1 MNSLISINRKF
12 MDVPIDELINM
23 IKKSNNTKGVEI
35 YIDYHDE
42 FERDYLEKIVPVL
55 KQNDLI
61 LQIHGEVELDFDEQL
76 KYMNKIAYYSNIVG
90 YPIVVTLHPRYD
102 EDLKVSYDIT
112 KDYLD
117 RLVKEIDLSKI
128 IIGLENLNDW
138 NGMIRLT
145 KEELEPIIL
154 ENENINFTYDIGHE
168 LEKFRCMHPTSL
180 ELTNK
185 VVNIH
190 IHTTE
195 DGVEDHQPIY
205 EGDKYWSV
213 IENAFSYM
221 KEIDYNK
228 NLVFE
233 YDVLACKGNSIEEK
247 IINYLNSIDF
257 VTDYFNK

>member
-23 IKKSNNTKGVEI
+23 IKKSKHTKGIEI
-35 YIDYHDE
+35 YIDYHDK
-42 FERDYLEKIVPVL
+42 FERDYLENIVPVL
-55 KQNDLI
+55 KQNNLI
-61 LQIHGEVELDFDEQL
+61 LQIHGEVELDYNEQL
-76 KYMNKIAYYSNIVG
+76 ECMSKIANYSDIVG

-117 RLVKEIDLSKI
+117 RLVNEIDLSKI

-145 KEELEPIIL
+145 KEELESIIL
-154 ENENINFTYDIGHE
+154 ENDKINFTYDIGHE
-168 LEKFRCMHPTSL
+168 LEKFKCMHPTSN
-180 ELTNK
+180 ELSNK

-205 EGDKYWSV
+205 DGDKYWSV
-213 IENAFSYM
+213 IENAFKFM
-221 KEIDYNK
+221 NEINYNK

-247 IINYLNSIDF
+247 INDYLNSIDF
-257 VTDYFNK
+257 VIDCFR